1 MADLSCELENHAEAL
16 ESLEQAR
23 RIAEK
28 EGFLNQ
34 LRRIHCLIGVS
45 KGTLEFESYTYSL
58 QQGGEVRA

>member
-1 MADLSCELENHAEAL
+1 MYQLADLSCEQENHAEAL

-28 EGFLNQ
+28 EGYYNQ

-45 KGTLEFESYTYSL
+45 KGTLEFENYTYNLL
-58 QQGGEVRA
+58 QGN